1 MQQFDYNKYLKNNP
15 LLKESIEESNII
27 SQEQSAIIKRISNL
41 ILPYGFKQVRIN
53 RSQMD
58 ESDIALFKNK
68 DGDDV
73 RIGISDIDN
82 NTPYA
87 IVGFA
92 GSNLIQSEDAPI
104 IYNPK
109 WWKKIM
115 GRKMDSISKYP
126 IDNNNNEEDLY
137 QNVANEIGED
147 TLQDLLDSGWDLED
161 IAQDPQGAADS
172 L

>member
-1 MQQFDYNKYLKNNP
+1 MKQFDYNKYLKNNP
-15 LLKESIEESNII
+15 LLKESIEESNIV

-41 ILPYGFKQVRIN
+41 IQPYGFRQASIG

-58 ESDIALFKNK
+58 ESDIAIFKNK
-68 DGDDV
+68 EGDIV
-73 RIGISDIDN
+73 RIGISDVDN

-87 IVGFA
+87 IIDFA
-92 GSNLIQSEDAPI
+92 GSRAVQSELAPI
-104 IYNPK
+104 IYDPK

-115 GRKMDSISKYP
+115 SRKMDIVSKYP
-126 IDNNNNEEDLY
+126 IANNNNEEDLY
-137 QNVANEIGED
+137 QNVADEIGED
-147 TLQDLLDSGWDLED
+147 ALQDLLNAGWDLED